1 MATVPEPSDSP
12 AAEAE
17 RRLAARLDE
26 VEQAVAQGRLG
37 ELAKQV
43 PTVDEQLR
51 LYVNES
57 SAPS

>member
-1 MATVPEPSDSP
+1 MATVPEASDSP

-26 VEQAVAQGRLG
+26 VEHAVAEGRLV
-37 ELAKQV
+37 ELAKEV

-51 LYVNES
+51 PYLNES